1 MNKVV
6 QDGKVAVILNN
17 YYGTPWYN
25 DHFDQ
30 DLVFDPYIVDLI
42 LEKQAGKMLASQ
54 FLGYLK
60 AYLTD
65 IGMDEV
71 YVNQSRLELT
81 VEWVREGSSFIIHEY
96 DGLESIVYE
105 QDVRWFNA

>member
-6 QDGKVAVILNN
+6 QDGKVAVILSN

-25 DHFDQ
+25 DHLDQ

-42 LEKQAGKMLASQ
+42 LEKQAGKMLDSQ
-54 FLGYLK
+54 FLEYLK

-65 IGMDEV
+65 IGMDEI

-96 DGLESIVYE
+96 DGFESIVYE